1 MKRIILFAII
11 ALVISSAGA
20 QLRHSSPNRKTI
32 TGKERPSMLL
42 NHPKAQKLDLSKIT
56 STKEMKGSKHVKP
69 DYSNNNPQR
78 SRGLEPFYKRP
89 AGMYA
94 SPFHANNGAGLWSY
108 GDIVFL
114 MAKPF
119 ADYTFQG
126 EVNGGVDEN
135 CHVSWDY
142 TIRDMSYHV
151 DDIYNFNF
159 NSYWWIDDCPIFSA
173 DAYKYQIKAYDT
185 QESMGGGVTVN
196 GETPAMILSADNNET
211 VSIIFDTENIDFMY
225 SSKTMISGGRN
236 ADQVGILSKYYGAEP
251 WGDNEYGWWFGK
263 NASHVDGMA
272 QCFEKPQHPYVLKTV
287 YLQAD
292 QTDMVVNAP
301 VKITCRVYKL
311 NEIPDYQ
318 EIGSASLPVE
328 PGELIATG
336 EAMVTPSTGE
346 ANNGLITFTL
356 YGHDEINPTLIY
368 EYYPTIDFP
377 IMICIDGYN
386 DPGMEDLVE
395 FSAYVSVDDQVDEG
409 YGELAYLKQGIFENE
424 IDPETGNTIY
434 DEEGNPVKYFTGEYY
449 WRGLNNYFSG
459 GTLTLKTGLSIFI
472 GTENPFI
479 AFVHGLEDGEYMF
492 PNEGGLMSKT
502 FEYSDGSVYTSESI
516 EFLSSYPSE
525 YGDWWLTYEGEEEL
539 PNWLHI
545 NLQDLG
551 TEDFGANVNASVT
564 ADPLPDGI
572 KYREATIRFEIPGDY
587 IEYKFMQG
595 DESGFIEN
603 GIYYTAVTS
612 SEAIVSYKRNHFYQG
627 DIVIPETVVHD
638 GIEYNVVAIGESAF
652 KNSSV
657 LTSVTIPVS
666 ITSIANNAFTGSSV
680 KSICL
685 YGEGDWNG
693 CSLPQN
699 INTLYLR
706 NGINS
711 VNGMTVNPSTI
722 YSYSTVPPICDGQSF
737 TEYNGTLHVPSS
749 SVAAYFTADYWCNFA
764 QIIGDAV
771 EPLDVSIPQDSIDLL
786 KGNQLQLTATVSPT
800 NATPKTVSWM
810 SSNNNVA
817 NVINGKITA
826 VSVGECDVIATC
838 VGKQDICHVTVTE
851 IEPTT
856 IILSQDTAVIE
867 VNHQVTLTATVL
879 PDSAFYNTVT
889 WSSTDES
896 IATVNDGVVTAKKAG
911 TCDIIARCRDLTAT
925 CHVTVTEIEPTTIV
939 LNQDTAVIEVNH
951 QLTLTATVLPDSATY
966 NTVTWSS
973 TDESIATVNDG
984 VVTAKKAGT
993 CDIVAKCRDLTA
1005 TCHITVVDQIVA
1017 ITLDEEEIELLPN
1030 HIITLT
1036 PSATPVMPQGFT
1048 VTSSDPTVAA
1058 ARVVNGKVQVV
1069 GIKEGTTTITVGSAD
1084 GTAVPATC
1092 LVTVYTERG
1101 DVNMDGFINIS
1112 DVTDMID
1119 YLLGAEITD
1128 FKDGNADLDGDGK
1141 ISISD
1146 VTDLIDYILSGEWP
1160 WTPQP
1165 TTPST
1170 ITFDATVDVGDG
1182 SSMASE
1188 FTVEKDGITIHVE
1201 QGVANGYHYRFY
1213 KNKKVTI
1220 TSTIGDITSIVFDCI
1235 GADNDPYGSGGFTSE
1250 PGVYEPIGHQGI
1262 WTNSGVSQVVFTAT
1276 NFQVRAT
1283 KITVTVASNTELFA
1297 PSINP
1302 ISGTYYEPVEVYMTC
1317 LTGDAKIYYTT
1328 DGSSPTVNSTLYT
1341 APFTI
1346 PFELGNTVVKAISA
1360 KDGKISEETTVSY
1373 TFAERPPF
1381 GWANMYETPD
1391 NTEVTFTYPS
1401 IVLWQSG
1408 NTIYCKDETGY
1419 GVVYGNTGQTYLI
1432 GDIIPD
1438 GFGGRKTTYHTKPEL
1453 VNPTGFQPATTYV
1466 EVYPDAIT
1474 PAQVGDAFWAHYVL
1488 LEDVKI
1494 YPTSSNSGTF
1504 TDANGNSCTYFTGT
1518 FGVPVPNDG
1527 GNHDVWGIVAAY
1539 KPNNGDLEFQ
1549 ILPISFGTGPCHLGP
1564 ARQNW
1569 QW

>member
-1 MKRIILFAII
+1 MKRIILFAIV

-20 QLRHSSPNRKTI
+20 QSRHSSPNRKTI

-42 NHPKAQKLDLSKIT
+42 NQPKAQKLDLSKIT
-56 STKEMKGSKHVKP
+56 STKEMKGCKHVKP

-78 SRGLEPFYKRP
+78 SGRLEPFYKRP
-89 AGMYA
+89 AGMYV
-94 SPFHANNGAGLWSY
+94 SPFQAVNGEGLWSF
-108 GDIVFL
+108 GDLVFL

-119 ADYTFQG
+119 VNYTFQG
-126 EVNGGVDEN
+126 EVSGGVDEST
-135 CHVSWDY
+135 HVSWDY
-142 TIRDMSYHV
+142 FIRDESYHV
-151 DDIYNFNF
+151 DNDYNFIY
-159 NSYWWIDDCPIFSA
+159 NSYWSIDSCPIFNA
-173 DAYKYQIKAYDT
+173 DEYKYQIKAYDT
-185 QESMGGGVTVN
+185 QENVGSVTVN
-196 GETPAMILSADNNET
+196 GETPAVILTVDNNET
-211 VSIIFDTENIDFMY
+211 VAQMFDTEDMDFMY
-225 SSKTMISGGRN
+225 SSKTMISGGRYAN
-236 ADQVGILSKYYGAEP
+236 QVGMLSRYYGAEP

-356 YGHDEINPTLIY
+356 YGHDEFDPTLIY
-368 EYYPTIDFP
+368 EYHPTIDFP

-386 DPGMEDLVE
+386 DPGMENLVE
-395 FSAYVSVDDQVDEG
+395 FSAFVSVDDQVDEG
-409 YGELAYLKQGIFENE
+409 YGELCYLKTGIYETE
-424 IDPETGNTIY
+424 IDPETGDTIY
-434 DEEGNPVKYFTGEYY
+434 DEIGNPVKYFTGEYY

-459 GTLTLKTGLSIFI
+459 GTLTIKTGLSIFI

-492 PNEGGLMSKT
+492 PNEGGLMTKI
-502 FEYSDGSVYTSESI
+502 FEYPDGSVYTSESI
-516 EFLSSYPSE
+516 EFLSSYSN
-525 YGDWWLTYEGEEEL
+525 YEGDLWMTWNGNEEL
-539 PNWLHI
+539 PDWLKINFVEQIDENNNHI
-545 NLQDLG
+545 Y
-551 TEDFGANVNASVT
+551 NVTAKVA

-587 IEYKFMQG
+587 IDYKFMQG
-595 DESGFIEN
+595 DKSVFFEN
-603 GIYYTAVTS
+603 GIYYTSVTS
-612 SEAIVSYKRNHFYQG
+612 NEAIVSYKTNHFYQG
-627 DIVIPETVVHD
+627 DIVIPETVVHN
-638 GIEYNVVAIGESAF
+638 GIEYNVVAIGEYAF
-652 KNSSV
+652 TNSTELS
-657 LTSVTIPVS
+657 SVTIPVS
-666 ITSIANNAFTGSSV
+666 VASIANNAFTGSSV

-749 SVAAYFTADYWCNFA
+749 AVAAYFTADYWCNFA

-771 EPLDVSIPQDSIDLL
+771 EPLDISIPQDSIDLL
-786 KGNQLQLTATVSPT
+786 NGNQLQLTATVSPS
-800 NATPKTVSWM
+800 NATPKTISWVST
-810 SSNNNVA
+810 NNSVA
-817 NVINGKITA
+817 RVINGKVTA
-826 VSVGECDVIATC
+826 FSVGECDVIATC
-838 VGKQDICHVTVTE
+838 VGKQDICHVIVTE
-851 IEPTT
+851 IEPAS
-856 IILSQDTAVIE
+856 IVI
-867 VNHQVTLTATVL
+867 
-879 PDSAFYNTVT
+879 S
-889 WSSTDES
+889 
-896 IATVNDGVVTAKKAG
+896 
-911 TCDIIARCRDLTAT
+911 
-925 CHVTVTEIEPTTIV
+925 
-939 LNQDTAVIEVNH
+939 QDTAVIEVNH

-1036 PSATPVMPQGFT
+1036 PSATPLMPQGFT

-1058 ARVVNGKVQVV
+1058 VRVVNGKVQVV

-1119 YLLGAEITD
+1119 YLLGAEMTD
-1128 FKDGNADLDGDGK
+1128 FKGANADLDGDGK

-1165 TTPST
+1165 TTYS
-1170 ITFDATVDVGDG
+1170 IIFDATIDVGNG
-1182 SSMASE
+1182 SSTASE
-1188 FTVEKDGITIHVE
+1188 FTIEKDGITVHVE
-1201 QGVANGYHYRFY
+1201 QGVANGTHYRFY
-1213 KNKKVTI
+1213 KNKKVTV
-1220 TSTIGDITSIVFDCI
+1220 TSAIGNMTKIVFDCVSA
-1235 GADNDPYGSGGFTSE
+1235 GDEQYGSGGFTSE
-1250 PGVYEPIGHQGI
+1250 PGEYTVDGKQGI
-1262 WTNSGVSQVVFTAT
+1262 WTSPGVDQVVFTAT

-1283 KITVTVASNTELFA
+1283 KITVTVSGKFGLMAPNITPASN
-1297 PSINP
+1297 
-1302 ISGTYYEPVEVYMTC
+1302 TYYEPIEVNMSC
-1317 LTGDAKIYYTT
+1317 LTDGAKIYYTT
-1328 DGSSPTVNSTLYT
+1328 DGSIPNTSSTQYT

-1346 PFELGNTVVKAISA
+1346 PFELGNTVVKVISA
-1360 KDGKISEETTVSY
+1360 KDGKISEVTTASY

-1419 GVVYGNTGQTYLI
+1419 GVVYGNTGQTYQI
-1432 GDIIPD
+1432 GDVIPKD
-1438 GFGGRKTTYHTKPEL
+1438 FGGKKTTYHTKPEL
-1453 VNPTGFQPATTYV
+1453 SNPKGFQFATTYI
-1466 EVYPDAIT
+1466 EVYPDVIT
-1474 PAQVGDAFWAHYVL
+1474 PDQVGDAYWAHYVL
-1488 LEDVKI
+1488 LEDVKVT
-1494 YPTSSNSGTF
+1494 PTGGNSGLL

-1518 FGVPVPNDG
+1518 FGIPAPEDG
-1527 GNHDVWGIVAAY
+1527 GDHDVWGIVAAY
-1539 KPNNGDLEFQ
+1539 KPMNGDLKFQ
-1549 ILPISFGTGPCHLGP
+1549 ILPISFDTIICHSLP

-1569 QW
+1569 Q